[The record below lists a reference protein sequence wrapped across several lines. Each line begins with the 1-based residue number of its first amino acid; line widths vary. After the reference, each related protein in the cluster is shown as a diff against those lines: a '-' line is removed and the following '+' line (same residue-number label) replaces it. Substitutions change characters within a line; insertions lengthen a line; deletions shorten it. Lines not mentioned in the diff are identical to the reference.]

1 MLLRCSRYLCVI
13 GMTNYFLSFS
23 FSSCGSSAAMAKSM
37 ASSKVSATLVA
48 TMSSWV
54 GIVSTSLASLFI
66 AVSGFT
72 TFSVTAASVIF
83 TFLRTS
89 FSIFSG

>member
-1 MLLRCSRYLCVI
+1 
-13 GMTNYFLSFS
+13 MTNYFLSFS

-83 TFLRTS
+83 TFYVQVFRFFWIKLTNDS
-89 FSIFSG
+89 DASK